1 MNHKRT
7 VSGILLASSILA
19 FTNILPFTANIKFN
33 STVSAQTRETDNQL
47 FYIYKGQRVPLTEQK
62 DAVAVEFRAL
72 PKTRSRSVNPLYLQL
87 EQDLQ
92 TGTRTRG
99 GSSQVQVKPL
109 GENYAVVTLANSNG
123 NTDAIRNKI
132 KNQIQNQSYVKTS
145 LPVLSRASQ
154 QDTIILSNEII
165 VNFQPEMDVKQKELI
180 LKQIS

>member
-1 MNHKRT
+1 MNYKRT
-7 VSGILLASSILA
+7 VSNILLASSILA
-19 FTNILPFTANIKFN
+19 FTNVLPLTANIKFN
-33 STVSAQTRETDNQL
+33 STAFAQITESNNNEL

-132 KNQIQNQSYVKTS
+132 KN
-145 LPVLSRASQ
+145 
-154 QDTIILSNEII
+154 
-165 VNFQPEMDVKQKELI
+165 
-180 LKQIS
+180 